1 MIARK
6 AEFSTSDVFQKR
18 INSGDGYCSF
28 QVVRSIW
35 SAGREERLVHARL
48 YLSNA
53 GSSTGGCR
61 IGASGL
67 YLCARC
73 AIALQSR
80 WDGLCSSSCLL
91 CLLARAEPVDSQ
103 PRFNNLRAITASPL
117 DRQQSSPVRAN
128 SNDHG
133 HSGHWEWMKI
143 SIPSLADTHRKIAL
157 FSSRFQVH

>member
-35 SAGREERLVHARL
+35 TAGSEQRLVHAGFTCL
-48 YLSNA
+48 TPVA
-53 GSSTGGCR
+53 PQGCR

-128 SNDHG
+128 LNDHG

-157 FSSRFQVH
+157 FTSRFQ